1 MLHFDVMYTSLP
13 FILEGIL
20 VTLKFTAF
28 SLLGGLP
35 LGVVLA
41 LCKISNNKF
50 LKLFADFYTSIFRG
64 TPLIVQL
71 SIIYFGLPVITGVN
85 MGTFE
90 AGVLTFALNSAAYVS
105 EHIGAGLM
113 SVDKGQWETS
123 QVLGLTYMQAF
134 RHVIL
139 PQAIR
144 TTLPSLINEWINL
157 IKESALVSIIGEADL
172 FKRAMMVASEKYLY
186 FEPYLTVALCYY
198 VMVMTLTIIAA
209 RVQKRLAYA

>member
-1 MLHFDVMYTSLP
+1 MLHFDVMYTSMP

-20 VTLKFTAF
+20 VTLKFTVF

-35 LGVVLA
+35 IGVLLA
-41 LCKISNNKF
+41 LFKISDNKI
-50 LKLFADFYTSIFRG
+50 LKLFAGFYTSVFRG

-71 SIIYFGLPVITGVN
+71 SIVYFGLPVLTGIN

-105 EHIGAGLM
+105 EHIGAGLK
-113 SVDKGQWETS
+113 SVDKGQWETAH
-123 QVLGLTYMQAF
+123 VLGLSYMQAF
-134 RHVIL
+134 RHIIL

-144 TTLPSLINEWINL
+144 TTLPSLINEWVNL

-186 FEPYLTVALCYY
+186 FEPYITVALCYY
-198 VMVMTLTIIAA
+198 IMVMTLTFFAA
-209 RVQKRLAYA
+209 RVQKRLSYA